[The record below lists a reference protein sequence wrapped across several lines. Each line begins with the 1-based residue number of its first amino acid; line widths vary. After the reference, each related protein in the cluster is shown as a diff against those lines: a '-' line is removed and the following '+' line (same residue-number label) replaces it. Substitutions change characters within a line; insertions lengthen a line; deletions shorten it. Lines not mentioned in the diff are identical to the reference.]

1 MLILKPAVY
10 SKPYPQ
16 NMGEVEAAW
25 NNGQDFK
32 IVGGPYCS
40 IRDIEAIKATDEDV
54 FLYSCSDQQT
64 KRV

>member
-1 MLILKPAVY
+1 MLILKPAIY

-16 NMGEVEAAW
+16 NIGEVEASW
-25 NNGQDFK
+25 KNGQDFK

-54 FLYSCSDQQT
+54 FIYSCADQQT